1 MGLNRASIMGR
12 FTRDPELR
20 RTPNGIAVTTFT
32 LAVEDDFEGADG
44 TRKTHFIDVVAWRG
58 TAEFVCGYFGK
69 GRMAVADGKLQ
80 QRKWTDKD
88 GNRRKA
94 VEIVADSVYFA
105 DSRPAEGSN
114 SVSESAA
121 TYSAPSFAEEV
132 ENDGDLPF

>member
-32 LAVEDDFEGADG
+32 LAVEDDFKGADG

-80 QRKWTDKD
+80 QREWTDKD
-88 GNRRKA
+88 GNKRKA

-114 SVSESAA
+114 SVSESAT